1 MKKKRMLSLILVF
14 VLLLGSIFPNLV
26 YAEKEAFD
34 WEDTTYLA
42 GSLDEKQIF
51 QASDSIDEPRAIASM
66 SKIMTYLVV
75 KDSCEEG
82 LYSLDKDVI
91 VTDDAYKFSAPG
103 NSRMDLKVGEI
114 ISVEDLLKGLMV
126 VSANDAAV
134 ALAIN
139 DRGTEEDFVKKM
151 NDKVQEL
158 GLSNSKFVNPHGLS
172 ENDSYNQMSARDLYT
187 LVLHIV
193 NKYPEVLDYSEMS
206 SLSMPERNFEK
217 EATGGLLLTIP
228 GYMGLKTGYTQNA
241 GFCFT
246 GVFDLSKYDTSKD
259 FNIITVVMH
268 AQSEEDRYEKTSE
281 LVAEVSKN
289 FHKEVVVDNTKP
301 IDIITDNSLEVNE
314 VELYPKEDLSLIIGN
329 DEKIKI
335 DLEYDLPEDKYEKN
349 TDYGDIIV
357 SNAEGEITR
366 IDLITNRNIGKASFI
381 TRLARAFSNAFSYL
395 SLMFFA

>member
-1 MKKKRMLSLILVF
+1 
-14 VLLLGSIFPNLV
+14 
-26 YAEKEAFD
+26 
-34 WEDTTYLA
+34 
-42 GSLDEKQIF
+42 
-51 QASDSIDEPRAIASM
+51 
-66 SKIMTYLVV
+66 
-75 KDSCEEG
+75 
-82 LYSLDKDVI
+82 
-91 VTDDAYKFSAPG
+91 
-103 NSRMDLKVGEI
+103 MDLKVGEI